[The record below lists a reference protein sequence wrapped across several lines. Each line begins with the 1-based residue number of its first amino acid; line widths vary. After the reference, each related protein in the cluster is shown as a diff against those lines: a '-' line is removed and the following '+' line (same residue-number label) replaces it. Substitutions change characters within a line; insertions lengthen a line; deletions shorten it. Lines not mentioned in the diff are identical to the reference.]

1 MAKRTVKIGISARLY
16 HPQPESVGLL
26 GKTLQYLEQSVA
38 HWVMSRDVLVF
49 MVPSIVQDSPMQRS
63 NMRLADYVGALDGL
77 VLQGGTDLSPLSY
90 GEEPLKPE
98 WAGDRVR
105 DAYEMELL
113 HEFMEAGKPVLGI
126 CRGLQLINVAL
137 GGSLH
142 QDIPSLVE
150 DAIAHEAPEYD
161 RHTHPVQFAG
171 GGPAGQALPGAD
183 GRPGGFHPPPGGQ
196 GAGQGPDG
204 GSHRRRR
211 PGGSRALDRSVLC
224 GGPAMAPGIPHP
236 GQGRTAGRGA
246 AAAGVSGRSKKAAV
260 VAGCYRSSADVAN
273 IGTRMVMTV
282 KSGSA
287 NRRWSAPLSQL
298 QCGTFATTS
307 RRFRA
312 LTGRA
317 VRSSLLRSYPF
328 LPLRSKRLNSFLP
341 IRHGPRS
348 DDMSLERK

>member
-161 RHTHPVQFAG
+161 RHTHPVQFVEG
-171 GGPAGQALPGAD
+171 GLLAKLYPEQTGAQVVSIHHQAVKVLGKDLTVEATAAD
-183 GRPGGFHPPPGGQ
+183 GLVEAVRWN
-196 GAGQGPDG
+196 
-204 GSHRRRR
+204 
-211 PGGSRALDRSVLC
+211 
-224 GGPAMAPGIPHP
+224 
-236 GQGRTAGRGA
+236 GRGFVVGLQWHPEFHTPGKGELLDGEPLLQA
-246 AAAGVSGRSKKAAV
+246 FLEEAKK
-260 VAGCYRSSADVAN
+260 
-273 IGTRMVMTV
+273 
-282 KSGSA
+282 
-287 NRRWSAPLSQL
+287 RRW
-298 QCGTFATTS
+298 
-307 RRFRA
+307 
-312 LTGRA
+312 
-317 VRSSLLRSYPF
+317 
-328 LPLRSKRLNSFLP
+328 
-341 IRHGPRS
+341 
-348 DDMSLERK
+348 

>member
-161 RHTHPVQFAG
+161 RHTLPVQFAEG
-171 GGPAGQALPGAD
+171 GLLARLYPEQMGGQVVSIHHQAVKVLGKDLTVEATAAD
-183 GRPGGFHPPPGGQ
+183 GLVEAVRW
-196 GAGQGPDG
+196 
-204 GSHRRRR
+204 
-211 PGGSRALDRSVLC
+211 
-224 GGPAMAPGIPHP
+224 
-236 GQGRTAGRGA
+236 TGRGFVVGLQWHPEFHTPGKGELLDGEPLLQA
-246 AAAGVSGRSKKAAV
+246 FLEEAKK
-260 VAGCYRSSADVAN
+260 
-273 IGTRMVMTV
+273 
-282 KSGSA
+282 
-287 NRRWSAPLSQL
+287 RRW
-298 QCGTFATTS
+298 
-307 RRFRA
+307 
-312 LTGRA
+312 
-317 VRSSLLRSYPF
+317 
-328 LPLRSKRLNSFLP
+328 
-341 IRHGPRS
+341 
-348 DDMSLERK
+348 

>member
-16 HPQPESVGLL
+16 HPRPEGVGLL

-142 QDIPSLVE
+142 QDIPSLVG

-161 RHTHPVQFAG
+161 RHTHPVQFAEGGLLARLYPDQG
-171 GGPAGQALPGAD
+171 GGAVVSIHHQAVKGLGKDLAVEATAAD
-183 GRPGGFHPPPGGQ
+183 GVVEAVRWTGRGFVVGLQWHPEF
-196 GAGQGPDG
+196 
-204 GSHRRRR
+204 H
-211 PGGSRALDRSVLC
+211 
-224 GGPAMAPGIPHP
+224 APGKGELLDGEPLL
-236 GQGRTAGRGA
+236 QAFLDEAG
-246 AAAGVSGRSKKAAV
+246 K
-260 VAGCYRSSADVAN
+260 
-273 IGTRMVMTV
+273 
-282 KSGSA
+282 
-287 NRRWSAPLSQL
+287 RRW
-298 QCGTFATTS
+298 
-307 RRFRA
+307 
-312 LTGRA
+312 
-317 VRSSLLRSYPF
+317 
-328 LPLRSKRLNSFLP
+328 
-341 IRHGPRS
+341 
-348 DDMSLERK
+348 

>member
-90 GEEPLKPE
+90 GEEPLKSE

-161 RHTHPVQFAG
+161 RHTHPVQFAEG
-171 GGPAGQALPGAD
+171 GLLARLYPEQTGGQVVSIHHQAVKVLGKDLTVEATAAD
-183 GRPGGFHPPPGGQ
+183 GLVEAVRW
-196 GAGQGPDG
+196 
-204 GSHRRRR
+204 
-211 PGGSRALDRSVLC
+211 
-224 GGPAMAPGIPHP
+224 I
-236 GQGRTAGRGA
+236 GRGF
-246 AAAGVSGRSKKAAV
+246 V
-260 VAGCYRSSADVAN
+260 VGLQWHPEFHTPGKGELLDGEPLLQAFLEEAR
-273 IGTRMVMTV
+273 
-282 KSGSA
+282 K
-287 NRRWSAPLSQL
+287 RRW
-298 QCGTFATTS
+298 
-307 RRFRA
+307 
-312 LTGRA
+312 
-317 VRSSLLRSYPF
+317 
-328 LPLRSKRLNSFLP
+328 
-341 IRHGPRS
+341 
-348 DDMSLERK
+348 